1 MKEKSVLYCSS
12 QISEC
17 VMEDRLVVGTMRND
31 TRVRGTDPPA
41 LPAPWTR
48 PGKDSE
54 SPLLALF
61 TLRLCVIFLGKCFS
75 IFYKADSHMAV
86 RVA

>member
-1 MKEKSVLYCSS
+1 MKEKSVSYCSN

-17 VMEDRLVVGTMRND
+17 VIEDRLAVGTMRND
-31 TRVRGTDPPA
+31 TRVLGTDPPA
-41 LPAPWTR
+41 LPAPWTQ

-61 TLRLCVIFLGKCFS
+61 TLRLCIISFGKCFS
-75 IFYKADSHMAV
+75 IFYKAASHMAV